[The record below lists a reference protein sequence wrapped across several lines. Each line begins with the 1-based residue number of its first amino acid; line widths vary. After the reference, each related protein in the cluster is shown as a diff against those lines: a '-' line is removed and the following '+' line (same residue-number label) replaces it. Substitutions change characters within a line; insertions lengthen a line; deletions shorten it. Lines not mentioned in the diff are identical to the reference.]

1 MTSPSAHQEFQKG
14 QQITMQMELT
24 REQYDFLR
32 EWSASI
38 PTLYFLDI
46 CVVGATKLSDST
58 LARNARKARCVS
70 YLRNLD
76 RPQNSFSYLCA
87 LMEKV
92 SDSRGMLSDDELE
105 SQVLGDL
112 QALRSFFKN
121 AKVYE
126 PDGFVIDFLR
136 ALRGEPIELQRSNY
150 LCLLEAANDRFE
162 LRNPVSQTRRMAIAK
177 DLLNEAD
184 ALGISRQHP
193 LVTLILACIYGN
205 SAARNL
211 MKFKANPASFC
222 AENALADI
230 MAISRFAQLKLQ
242 IEFLGREGG
251 KFLRSDFVTDDDGLT
266 EVFRCFEPDVVRHED
281 KSDSRDTRLT
291 FTVKLRQLLAEI
303 EQDEYDQV
311 VDLLTQS
318 VQSGL

>member
-1 MTSPSAHQEFQKG
+1 
-14 QQITMQMELT
+14 MQMELT

-46 CVVGATKLSDST
+46 CVVGVTKFSDASISG
-58 LARNARKARCVS
+58 NARKARCVAH
-70 YLRNLD
+70 LRSLD

-92 SDSRGMLSDDELE
+92 SDSRGILSDDELE

-112 QALRSFFKN
+112 QALRMFFKN

-126 PDGFVIDFLR
+126 PDDFVIDFFR
-136 ALRGEPIELQRSNY
+136 VLRGAPIELQRPSY
-150 LCLLEAANDRFE
+150 LCLLKAANDRFE
-162 LRNPVSQTRRMAIAK
+162 LRNPVSPTRRLAMTK
-177 DLLNEAD
+177 DILNEAD
-184 ALGISRQHP
+184 VLGVSRQHP

-211 MKFKANPASFC
+211 MKFKADPASFC

-251 KFLRSDFVTDDDGLT
+251 EFLRSDFVTDDDGLT

-281 KSDSRDTRLT
+281 KSNFRETRLK
-291 FTVKLRQLLAEI
+291 FTVKLRRLLAEI

-318 VQSGL
+318 AQSGL